1 MTHGRQNISKLQFA
15 GMSQANSARV
25 VFACM
30 WGPSLDMELLMTM
43 DLDGECR
50 HKVFWKS
57 AAAAQVRVFSLLGR
71 MQSCVVL
78 LET

>member
-1 MTHGRQNISKLQFA
+1 
-15 GMSQANSARV
+15 
-25 VFACM
+25 
-30 WGPSLDMELLMTM
+30 MTM